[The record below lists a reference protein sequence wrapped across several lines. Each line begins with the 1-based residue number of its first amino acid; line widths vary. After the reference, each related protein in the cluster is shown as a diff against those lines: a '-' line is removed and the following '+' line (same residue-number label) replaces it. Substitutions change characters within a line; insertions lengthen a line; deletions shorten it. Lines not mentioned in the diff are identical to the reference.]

1 MLESLTHSD
10 NAFATLTYAEDQL
23 PAGGSLMPR
32 HLQLFL
38 KRLRNEVYPSKI
50 RYFGCGEYGDKSER
64 PHYHLALFGV
74 PHCRHGRSRY
84 IHARGIRRSC
94 CAVCDMVMR
103 SWGRGLVDLGSLTA
117 ESAAYISG
125 YVTKKMTS
133 KDDARLNGRHPEF
146 ARMSLRPGIGFNAM
160 TEVAAAIVSLNLN
173 DVPSSLRH
181 GTRLMPLGRY
191 LRRKLRE
198 RIGRNEEAPP
208 EVLEA
213 LKAEMLQLY
222 AQAAEDGSLSTF
234 LPKQALMAAGDG
246 AVAQMQA
253 RQKLYSS
260 KRTL

>member
-10 NAFATLTYAEDQL
+10 NAFATLTYAEEQL
-23 PAGGSLMPR
+23 PAGNSLMPR

-50 RYFGCGEYGDKSER
+50 RYFACGEYGDKSER
-64 PHYHLALFGV
+64 PHYHLAVFGL

-84 IHARGIRRSC
+84 IHARGLRTSC
-94 CAVCDMVMR
+94 CAVCDMVLR
-103 SWGRGLVDLGSLTA
+103 CWDRGLIDLGSLTA

-125 YVTKKMTS
+125 YVTKKMTG

-160 TEVAAAIVSLNLN
+160 TEVARAIVSLNLN

-246 AVAQMQA
+246 AVAQMEA
-253 RQKLYSS
+253 RQKLYST
-260 KRTL
+260 KRTI